1 MSFTNHA
8 GITHQN
14 AKPLLIASNDIN
26 GGTPHRH
33 LTIDGN
39 GRLLTIPYEHPNSWT
54 NVRLAT
60 IATNTTPTYE
70 DTDLDISALGA
81 VGTSSASIDMNGKR
95 HLALM
100 IKQTA
105 TPSSG
110 SLTNIDL
117 EFSLD
122 GTSWFRGNSYL
133 SIPEV
138 SSGVY
143 GLYHRIEQVSA
154 RYVRLTITGLV
165 GNPTATLC
173 SFSRSL

>member
-1 MSFTNHA
+1 MSFTNHT
-8 GITHQN
+8 GIVVNQ
-14 AKPLLIASNDIN
+14 PLLLASNDIN

-39 GRLLTIPYEHPNSWT
+39 GRLLTYPYEHPNSWT
-54 NVRLAT
+54 NVRLET

-70 DTDLDISALGA
+70 DTDLDVSALGA

-100 IKQTA
+100 LNQSA
-105 TPSSG
+105 TGGSG
-110 SLTNIDL
+110 TLTNIALD
-117 EFSLD
+117 FSLD
-122 GTSWFRGNSYL
+122 NTTWFRSSTYL
-133 SIPEV
+133 SLTEV

-143 GLYHRIEQVSA
+143 TLHHRIENVGA
-154 RYVRLTITGLV
+154 RYVRLTIISIMA
-165 GNPTATLC
+165 NPSATTC

>member
-1 MSFTNHA
+1 MSFNNHA
-8 GITHQN
+8 GITHPQT
-14 AKPLLIASNDIN
+14 LLIASKYIN

-70 DTDLDISALGA
+70 DTDLDVSALGA

-100 IKQTA
+100 LTQTA
-105 TPSSG
+105 TSG
-110 SLTNIDL
+110 SGALTNIALD
-117 EFSLD
+117 FSLD
-122 GTSWFRGNSYL
+122 NTTWFRSSSYL
-133 SIPEV
+133 SLTEV
-138 SSGVY
+138 SAGSY
-143 GLYHRIEQVSA
+143 TLHHRIEQVSA
-154 RYVRLTITGLV
+154 RYVRLTITGITS
-165 GNPTATLC
+165 NPSATTC